1 MEILKYMDCIKL
13 KTNIYFL
20 ENILNTLKKLN
31 YTDQYKYQIQQTCIE
46 NLQEEIK
53 EMNNSYISCIKSKW
67 LRTFYI

>member
-1 MEILKYMDCIKL
+1 MDCIKL

-53 EMNNSYISCIKSKW
+53 EMNNSYISCIKSK
-67 LRTFYI
+67 

>member
-53 EMNNSYISCIKSKW
+53 EMNNSYISCIKSK
-67 LRTFYI
+67 